1 MKDDVKICQSCGM
14 PLYNDPDKGGTNSDG
29 SKSDKYC
36 SYCFRNGN
44 FTQNI
49 SLDEMTDIGLNY
61 SEEYKSAKSDEE
73 KEVIRNLAKQ
83 YLSNLERW
91 KS

>member
-1 MKDDVKICQSCGM
+1 MENTVKICQSCGM
-14 PLYNDPDKGGTNSDG
+14 PLDMDPEKGGVNSDG
-29 SKSDKYC
+29 TKSDKYC
-36 SYCFRNGN
+36 SYCFNDGI
-44 FTQNI
+44 FLQNI

-61 SEEYKSAKSDEE
+61 SEEYKNAGSDGE
-73 KEVIRNLAKQ
+73 KEEIRNLAKQ

>member
-1 MKDDVKICQSCGM
+1 MKDNVKICQSCGM
-14 PLYNDPDKGGTNSDG
+14 PLDNDPDKGGTNSDG

-36 SYCFRNGN
+36 SYCFRNGI

-61 SEEYKSAKSDEE
+61 SEEYKNAGRDRKS
-73 KEVIRNLAKQ
+73 VV
-83 YLSNLERW
+83 
-91 KS
+91 

>member
-1 MKDDVKICQSCGM
+1 MENSVKICQSCGM
-14 PLYNDPDKGGTNSDG
+14 PIDKDPNKGGTNSDG

-36 SYCFRNGN
+36 SYCFSNGS

-61 SEEYKSAKSDEE
+61 SVEYKNAGSDEE
-73 KEVIRNLAKQ
+73 KEAVRNLAKQ

>member
-1 MKDDVKICQSCGM
+1 MENEVKICQSCGM
-14 PLYNDPDKGGTNSDG
+14 PLDMDPEKGGTNSDG

-36 SYCFRNGN
+36 SYCYSNGI
-44 FTQNI
+44 FTQNV
-49 SLDEMTDIGLNY
+49 SLDEMTDIGLSY
-61 SEEYKSAKSDEE
+61 SNEYKNAGSNDE
-73 KEVIRNLAKQ
+73 KEEIRNLAKQ